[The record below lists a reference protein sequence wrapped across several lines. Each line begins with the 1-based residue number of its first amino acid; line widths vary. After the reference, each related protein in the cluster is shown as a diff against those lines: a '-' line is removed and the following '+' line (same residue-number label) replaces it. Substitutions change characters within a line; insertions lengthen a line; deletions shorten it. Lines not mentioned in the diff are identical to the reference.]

1 MLPHVQSLDADSGQV
16 KQVVVLGSTGSI
28 GTQTLDLA
36 RLHPEK
42 LRVRALTAGRN
53 VALLAKQA
61 REFGCEL
68 AVIADRSL
76 HGELR
81 AALEGSG
88 CRAAAGPEALIEA
101 AMLDDV
107 DIVVTALV
115 GYAGLEPTL
124 AAVSRGRR
132 IALANKETLVVAGG
146 LIAEAVRKGGAEVI
160 PVDSEHSA
168 IFQCLVGEPAGAV
181 EELILTAS
189 GGPFRDLPREE
200 FASITPAR
208 ALRHPNWDMGAKI
221 TIDSATMMNKG
232 LEVIEARWMFDIP
245 ADRIRVV
252 VHPESIIHSMVL
264 FHDGSTKAQLGVPDM
279 KVPIQYALT
288 YPERWKA
295 PHERLDWTA
304 LSRLNFQ
311 EPDLERFP
319 CLRLAFEALERG
331 GTASAVLN
339 AANEV
344 AVARFLSEDLTFMGI
359 SELIEQA
366 MDRLAG
372 PGNTLDALRSADA
385 ETRRFAEEHVRAAI
399 H

>member
-1 MLPHVQSLDADSGQV
+1 MLPHVQSLDSDSDEV
-16 KQVVVLGSTGSI
+16 KNLVVLGSTGSI
-28 GTQTLDLA
+28 GSQTLDLV
-36 RLHPEK
+36 RLHPDK

-53 VALLAKQA
+53 VALLASQA

-68 AVIADRSL
+68 AVIADGSL
-76 HGELR
+76 EGELR
-81 AALEGSG
+81 AALAGTG
-88 CRAAAGPEALIEA
+88 CRVAAGPEALIEA
-101 AMLDDV
+101 AALDDV

-124 AAVSRGRR
+124 AAVARGRR

-146 LIAEAVRKGGAEVI
+146 LVAEAVKAGNADVI

-168 IFQCLVGEPAGAV
+168 IFQCLVGEPAGSV
-181 EELILTAS
+181 EKLILTAS
-189 GGPFRDLPREE
+189 GGPFRDLPPAE
-200 FASITPAR
+200 FSEITPAR

-288 YPERWKA
+288 FPERWAA

-311 EPDLERFP
+311 EPDLQRFP
-319 CLRLAFEALERG
+319 CLRLAFEALKLG
-331 GTASAVLN
+331 GTAPAVLN

-359 SELIEQA
+359 PDLIERA
-366 MDRLAG
+366 MSHLAG
-372 PGNTLDALRSADA
+372 PGDTLDALRSADIEA
-385 ETRRFAEEHVRAAI
+385 RRFAEEHVRAAI